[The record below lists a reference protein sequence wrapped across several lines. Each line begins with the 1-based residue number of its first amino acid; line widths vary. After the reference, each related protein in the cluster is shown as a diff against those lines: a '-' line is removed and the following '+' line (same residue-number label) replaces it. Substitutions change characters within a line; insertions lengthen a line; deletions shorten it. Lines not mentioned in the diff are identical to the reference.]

1 MKDHHKAL
9 IYTMV
14 IVSAADGDMSDAELS
29 SIGEI
34 VDVLPVFKDFDKG
47 DLIKAAQEC
56 AGVLQSDNG
65 LNDVLRK
72 IKKDLPKKLRE
83 TAYAIGCDVAAA
95 DGEVKQE
102 EARILELLRYQLK
115 IDRLISAGIE
125 RGARAR
131 HLVHKKDK

>member
-29 SIGEI
+29 TIREI
-34 VDVLPVFKDFDKG
+34 VDFLPVFKDFKKD
-47 DLIKAAQEC
+47 DLIAAAQDC
-56 AGVLQSDNG
+56 AGVLQKDDG
-65 LNDVLRK
+65 LADVLKK
-72 IKKDLPKKLRE
+72 IKKGLPKSLRE

-102 EARILELLRYQLK
+102 EARILELLRHKLK

-131 HLVHKKDK
+131 HAVHE